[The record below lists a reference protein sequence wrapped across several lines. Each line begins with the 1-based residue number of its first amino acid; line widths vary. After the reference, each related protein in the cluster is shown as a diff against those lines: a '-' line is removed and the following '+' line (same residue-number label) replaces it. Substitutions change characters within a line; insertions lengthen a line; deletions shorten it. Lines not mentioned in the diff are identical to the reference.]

1 MPPSGSK
8 CKQNTA
14 CSMLGL
20 FNPEDGGIMFHQNI
34 GKLLPVYMA
43 SHPRRLL
50 IIVTAMKV
58 SNAFAIGDLI

>member
-1 MPPSGSK
+1 
-8 CKQNTA
+8 
-14 CSMLGL
+14 MLGL
-20 FNPEDGGIMFHQNI
+20 FNPEDRGIMFFQNI

-58 SNAFAIGDLI
+58 SSAFAIGDLI